1 MAFVTMTYTFTN
13 STTADATQVNTNFQ
27 DLVDA
32 TSDGSI
38 DFSVA
43 SVTCTSF
50 SCTGNTTIGNATGDD
65 LTVTARLASD
75 FVPKT
80 TNTYSLGSS
89 TLGFTGLYLGANS
102 QTVRLLPSAS
112 MSATWTLTFPVS
124 AGNSG
129 EIPLNAGSGTLIW
142 ALDPRAAYNY
152 SLTASVATNA
162 LTIALKDNAGS
173 NPSSTSPASFAFRNA
188 TATTGTSA
196 MVSATAA
203 TSLVISSGSTL
214 GHRSGV
220 NEYIYVYAI
229 NNAGTIELAASSR
242 LFEEGTILST
252 TAEGG
257 AGAADS
263 RTVIYSTTA
272 RSNVAVRLIG
282 RLLSNQ
288 ATAGTWASAISEIS
302 TNVVNRVFNSLIT
315 AWTAYTPIIGGSTS
329 NPTRASSYTE
339 TTYWRRVGD
348 CMEIIYYYR
357 QTSSVGAASGAGIYF
372 WSIPSGFTINTT
384 VAPTPLTVSSDPKQ
398 FNTCLGSAGAYSSV
412 RSTSATGVV
421 KIYDSTNLCLHLHEG
436 GTSHQAFGS
445 GDFGFGAANT
455 IQYTFTAIVPIAE
468 FAI

>member
-1 MAFVTMTYTFTN
+1 MAFVTVTYTFTN

-50 SCTGNTTIGNATGDD
+50 SCTGNTTIGNATADD

-89 TLGFTGLYLGANS
+89 TLGYTGIYLGANS
-102 QTVRLLPSAS
+102 QTIRLLPSAS

-129 EIPLNAGSGTLIW
+129 EIPLNSGSGTLIW
-142 ALDPRAAYNY
+142 SLDPRAAYNY
-152 SLTASVATNA
+152 SLTASVNTPSANN
-162 LTIALKDNAGS
+162 LTIALKNNAGS
-173 NPSSTSPASFAFRNA
+173 DPSSTSPASFAFRNA

-229 NNAGTIELAASSR
+229 NNAGTVELAASSR

-315 AWTAYTPIIGGSTS
+315 AWTSYTPTITGSGG
-329 NPTRASSYTE
+329 NPTRASAYTE
-339 TTYWRRVGD
+339 TAYWRRVGSN
-348 CMEIIYYYR
+348 MEIVYTYN
-357 QTSSVGAASGAGIYF
+357 QGNSAGAASGSGTYT
-372 WSIPSGFTINTT
+372 WSIPSGFTVDTSIVQAGANTT
-384 VAPTPLTVSSDPKQ
+384 RNGIGCVGAAGFNNGSDGFTGFAQ
-398 FNTCLGSAGAYSSV
+398 LWDNNEIALMLGNASLSPQKANAS
-412 RSTSATGVV
+412 
-421 KIYDSTNLCLHLHEG
+421 NN
-436 GTSHQAFGS
+436 
-445 GDFGFGAANT
+445 GFGLT
-455 IQYTFTAIVPIAE
+455 STVEFTFSVSLPIVE